1 MGGKKKKLKKIS
13 KPNYDHTLCT
23 KLILDFVILCMSYT
37 ELNLLTKM
45 ELDSVTHCTN
55 TTMAQLLL
63 RKWVWFTERR
73 MGVHDRMLTHTR
85 PTAKLFDFVF

>member
-1 MGGKKKKLKKIS
+1 MAVVGDKREIMRI
-13 KPNYDHTLCT
+13 YE
-23 KLILDFVILCMSYT
+23 FMS
-37 ELNLLTKM
+37 
-45 ELDSVTHCTN
+45 
-55 TTMAQLLL
+55 AL